1 MEERKSMGSALVD
14 VFDAGMTLVKSE
26 IRNVGRKV
34 GDTAKAKGLGVVML
48 LAATGPLIMG
58 LIFLI
63 LTIFYGL
70 MALGLPAWAA
80 ALIIALVSLA
90 VTGALVM
97 LGLKK
102 LSAEVPND
110 EPLMYRDPDTLTED
124 ERLEAQYQA
133 EQHAKQEKARQEAAA
148 PSSADMG
155 VRTTVSS
162 TTVSAAPVVSGTT
175 TYGVSADHSGVQGV
189 PVESGGVQGR
199 ASGIAVGPEGAV
211 VPVFESTP
219 GGQPQIY
226 GSNLNKKLQD
236 DHGAHDPNVHHPVA
250 LKDQPGITVSTE
262 PTFKDDMK
270 KEGY

>member
-34 GDTAKAKGLGVVML
+34 GDTAKAKGLGVVLL

-80 ALIIALVSLA
+80 ALIIAVVSLA
-90 VTGALVM
+90 ITGALVM
-97 LGLKK
+97 MGLKK

-110 EPLMYRDPDTLTED
+110 EPLMYRDPATLSED

-133 EQHAKQEKARQEAAA
+133 EQHAKQEKVRQEAAA
-148 PSSADMG
+148 SSSMNS
-155 VRTTVSS
+155 RTTVSS
-162 TTVSAAPVVSGTT
+162 TTVTGSAPVVSGTT
-175 TYGVSADHSGVQGV
+175 TYTVSPDLTVAGDAS
-189 PVESGGVQGR
+189 GVQGR
-199 ASGIAVGPEGAV
+199 ASGVAVGPEGAV
-211 VPVFESTP
+211 VPVYESTP

-226 GSNLNKKLQD
+226 GSNLNKKLQED
-236 DHGAHDPNVHHPVA
+236 EHGAHDPNVHHPVA

-262 PTFKDDMK
+262 PTFRDDMK